1 MTSYLR
7 SENGSHNS
15 SLSDT
20 NQTVEGAISPPKSAE
35 ISPALQFEFFDK
47 EEEKRRKEYRERVEK
62 HYCRL
67 IEEENLSPESA
78 SLLSDAFAEAEV
90 KAKYGSVKERSEAS
104 PEYHTGIDKTVWSAI
119 DHQRSK
125 SLERLRSHG
134 KSGDSLSNDNIVL
147 SLMSDSGNNSVNM
160 DLSQDGTFID
170 SDAGSNTQG
179 VEVKNQCDLNESCE
193 SYKQGGL
200 EADDLNESHESFEQ
214 EGFDLNESCE
224 SFEQQGF
231 ETDEHEL
238 INNHDYENIAFT
250 NGNQA
255 SGENSDNTDTLVG
268 SESEVEFDGKE
279 REFINKRGDQAV
291 EKSMD
296 IWMGGVKEDELEIDP
311 DGRLVYKDRV
321 RQYKHNIAAK
331 DRERLRDML
340 KLSSAVP
347 SASPTPMDYDADEE
361 NSYRGN
367 ISHDNW
373 SDDDLT
379 SEDDNVHT
387 ADLKPV
393 NFTQQ
398 PMSSRSSVSSDKSRV
413 DPRTYQSYTA
423 GLLHSS
429 GKSEKFLKL
438 QKHYEVLERIT
449 EIEEKTRISGK
460 AKDWI
465 DNPTLKNELFAKYDV
480 QSLEE
485 LQWLYQELSE
495 AQKNAEF
502 FYDLQRLAVYQWKP
516 ADDFGLKKKGKSLG
530 DLKEFYEKIEKEEKD
545 ALANSYFRKA
555 MDKSKAE
562 NQTENKPKYTPRA
575 LYGTNIPERLDSYE
589 IYVAERKNQN
599 KTDTEKDNLDKLHV
613 RSMSASFSK
622 HLQDIDAQQKR
633 SDSSKGS
640 MFGKVPSPESQ
651 AISKKPQVGEVIPVQ
666 RYVRPKSP
674 KSPLLSNISPGPHDF
689 ASRTTETA
697 SIARPLQSNLEI
709 YNSLENPQYQASFG
723 LEGRPVHPPRKT
735 SLTKTTDMFMQQGQ
749 TQDKSQSNIMAEND
763 IEQPVIENADSVVH
777 ANFVRPLPDSDRDSI
792 NWSAVKDRR
801 NDNSS
806 VKNVKSFVANLEELN
821 NNGNENLNNTN
832 KWAVTRSR
840 TCPDLLHNQ
849 PAYCNEVEEYET
861 ARATPIQK
869 GFSENDIRTV
879 EVPNSHT
886 EERIENK
893 ATPFRTGA
901 KMTTGFKVKNLR
913 SLATNN
919 EFSKSKFFPGK
930 PERKPDVLDN
940 TSYTDNRK
948 TPETEIRNKIISG
961 IRKDSEPKLH
971 SPVVSQIYTGKH
983 ANVKIDTQLDVR
995 RGSTSSTDTFI
1006 VKESDDELDTIS
1018 HKDNIPVQEPI
1029 MQPVNV
1035 NNSRTYIQP
1044 NHERDLSKE
1053 IQNTSLRPRSAKP
1066 FADYVKDSELT
1077 NGRHCIPRF
1086 GSGDVLGMRPETPVT
1101 GKYTSKLVEIKPFS
1115 KHSYVSNTNTVDLI
1129 NMTGDSFVKNRE
1141 TNYDAYVPPVEILK
1155 DVARNQ
1161 DIYKR
1166 TEPVEKPKKLSLVG
1180 RMTMDYLHELGS
1192 EWERSKLKNLSK
1204 RKEVDNQQIVQP
1216 HDKPFIGSDLAASPN
1231 KWVPVKIENTSR
1243 VDIPV
1248 DKNRSAEEQQE
1259 QQPVPLRE
1267 NNVAVKDYQ
1276 GGNSLYRKYLT
1287 LPRKKTSQRPEGY
1300 KASDAYSYNTLPKV
1314 KQRSEKGVP
1323 KSLSIPGK
1331 NLTGCCQVES
1341 FLL

>member
-1 MTSYLR
+1 MTSYQR
-7 SENGSHNS
+7 SENGSHTS
-15 SLSDT
+15 CISDT
-20 NQTVEGAISPPKSAE
+20 NQTDEGTNSPPKSAE

-90 KAKYGSVKERSEAS
+90 KAKYGTIKDKVEAS

-134 KSGDSLSNDNIVL
+134 KTGDSLSNDNIAL
-147 SLMSDSGNNSVNM
+147 SLKSDSGNNSVNM

-170 SDAGSNTQG
+170 SEAGSYTQ
-179 VEVKNQCDLNESCE
+179 EKEEKNQI
-193 SYKQGGL
+193 Q
-200 EADDLNESHESFEQ
+200 
-214 EGFDLNESCE
+214 LNESCE

-231 ETDEHEL
+231 DIDEDEL
-238 INNHDYENIAFT
+238 INHNYDNAFT
-250 NGNQA
+250 NGNLA
-255 SGENSDNTDTLVG
+255 SCENSDNTDTLVG

-279 REFINKRGDQAV
+279 REFINKRGDLAV

-296 IWMGGVKEDELEIDP
+296 MWMGGVKEDDLEIDP
-311 DGRLVYKDRV
+311 DGRLVYRDAV

-331 DRERLRDML
+331 ERERLRDLL

-387 ADLKPV
+387 AELQPV

-398 PMSSRSSVSSDKSRV
+398 PMSSRSSVSSEKSRV

-530 DLKEFYEKIEKEEKD
+530 DLKEFYEKVEKEEKD
-545 ALANSYFRKA
+545 SLANSYFQKA
-555 MDKSKAE
+555 MNKSKSE
-562 NQTENKPKYTPRA
+562 NKTENKSRYTPRA
-575 LYGTNIPERLDSYE
+575 LYGTNIPERLDSFE

-599 KTDTEKDNLDKLHV
+599 KTETETESLDRLHI
-613 RSMSASFSK
+613 RSMSSSFSK
-622 HLQDIDAQQKR
+622 HLQDTDAAHKR

-640 MFGKVPSPESQ
+640 MFGKISSPERQ
-651 AISKKPQVGEVIPVQ
+651 ANLKKPQVGEVIPVQ
-666 RYVRPKSP
+666 RHVRPKSP
-674 KSPLLSNISPGPHDF
+674 MLSNISPGPHDF

-709 YNSLENPQYQASFG
+709 YNSLENPQYQASVSM
-723 LEGRPVHPPRKT
+723 EGRPVHRPRKS
-735 SLTKTTDMFMQQGQ
+735 SLTKTSDMFIQQGQ
-749 TQDKSQSNIMAEND
+749 SQDKPQTNKTAYNTLAGNENGQSI
-763 IEQPVIENADSVVH
+763 IENTDTVVH
-777 ANFVRPLPDSDRDSI
+777 ANFVRSLPDVERSNVNVSGM
-792 NWSAVKDRR
+792 KDKRF
-801 NDNSS
+801 DNSP

-821 NNGNENLNNTN
+821 NNGHENSNGTN
-832 KWAVTRSR
+832 KWTVTRSR

-849 PAYCNEVEEYET
+849 PAYCNEAEEFGT

-869 GFSENDIRTV
+869 GYSEYNMRAIDGPDTQTPVRSENK
-879 EVPNSHT
+879 VPT
-886 EERIENK
+886 
-893 ATPFRTGA
+893 FRSVA
-901 KMTTGFKVKNLR
+901 KITTGFKVKNLR

-930 PERKPDVLDN
+930 PDQKQDVLDN
-940 TSYTDNRK
+940 NLNADNIK
-948 TPETEIRNKIISG
+948 TYSKYEIQNKVISR
-961 IRKDSEPKLH
+961 RKDFESKLH
-971 SPVVSQIYTGKH
+971 SPVVSQIWTGK
-983 ANVKIDTQLDVR
+983 AAKESVEAEFDVR

-1006 VKESDDELDTIS
+1006 VKESDDELEAITHEENMTVKES
-1018 HKDNIPVQEPI
+1018 V
-1029 MQPVNV
+1029 MQPVNMNDSV
-1035 NNSRTYIQP
+1035 TFVQP
-1044 NHERDLSKE
+1044 NPELDMNKE
-1053 IQNTSLRPRSAKP
+1053 TQNNSLRPRSAKP
-1066 FADYVKDSELT
+1066 FADYIKESELT

-1086 GSGDVLGMRPETPVT
+1086 GSGDVLGMRPETPIT
-1101 GKYTSKLVEIKPFS
+1101 GKYTSKLVEIKPFT
-1115 KHSYVSNTNTVDLI
+1115 KDLYISNTSKDDFMNER
-1129 NMTGDSFVKNRE
+1129 GDSFGSKRV
-1141 TNYDAYVPPVEILK
+1141 TGYDAYIPPVEILK
-1155 DVARNQ
+1155 DVASSQ
-1161 DIYKR
+1161 DVYKR
-1166 TEPVEKPKKLSLVG
+1166 PEPIEKPKKLSLVG

-1204 RKEVDNQQIVQP
+1204 QKEVDDQECVLPKNETFV
-1216 HDKPFIGSDLAASPN
+1216 GSDLAASPN
-1231 KWVPVKIENTSR
+1231 KWVPVKVMKGVDITR
-1243 VDIPV
+1243 ADIPV
-1248 DKNRSAEEQQE
+1248 EKNKLAEEQQN
-1259 QQPVPLRE
+1259 QASQGKSSGPFGKY
-1267 NNVAVKDYQ
+1267 NVAAKDHQ
-1276 GGNSLYRKYLT
+1276 ESNSLYRKYLT
-1287 LPRKKTSQRPEGY
+1287 LPRKKQTQRPEGY
-1300 KASDAYSYNTLPKV
+1300 KASDAYSCNTLPKV
-1314 KQRSEKGVP
+1314 KQRSERGVP
-1323 KSLSIPGK
+1323 KSLSILGK
-1331 NLTGCCQVES
+1331 SWTGCCQVTVAFS
-1341 FLL
+1341 L